1 MLILSNLTKKYG
13 HLHVLQGIN
22 LNVQKGCCLCLAGA
36 NSCGK
41 TTLLSIIS
49 GISTPDSGS
58 FTCNGTLSYIPQND
72 ALLEDLTVA
81 DNLKLWYS
89 AFDKNSKDIFATHS
103 VEQDLGLFPHRKKM
117 VSKLSGGMKKRLSI
131 AVALLSNPDC
141 LVMDEPFTA
150 LDLIAKQEIIG
161 IIKNLKTQG
170 KTVIFSSHD
179 PLEISSI
186 CDVLAVMDGG
196 VINETVDLTKSTF
209 TSTEISDIIFAHI
222 EHKTIEEN

>member
-1 MLILSNLTKKYG
+1 
-13 HLHVLQGIN
+13 
-22 LNVQKGCCLCLAGA
+22 
-36 NSCGK
+36 
-41 TTLLSIIS
+41 
-49 GISTPDSGS
+49 
-58 FTCNGTLSYIPQND
+58 
-72 ALLEDLTVA
+72 
-81 DNLKLWYS
+81 
-89 AFDKNSKDIFATHS
+89 
-103 VEQDLGLFPHRKKM
+103 
-117 VSKLSGGMKKRLSI
+117 
-131 AVALLSNPDC
+131 
-141 LVMDEPFTA
+141 MDEPFTA

-196 VINETVDLTKSTF
+196 VINETVDLTQSTY